1 MTKID
6 GCIRY
11 WKDRLKQTG
20 YLLSPST
27 DTIITST
34 ITFLEELRDIIEGD
48 APDSVRAKYTE

>member
-6 GCIRY
+6 GCIRH
-11 WKDRLKQTG
+11 WEHIMRQAG

-27 DTIITST
+27 ETIVKST
-34 ITFLEELRDIIEGD
+34 ITFLKELKDIIEGG

>member
-6 GCIRY
+6 GCIRHWEY
-11 WKDRLKQTG
+11 ILEYTG

-27 DTIITST
+27 EVIIINT
-34 ITFLEELRDIIEGD
+34 ITFLKELKDIIEGG

>member
-6 GCIRY
+6 GCIRHWEY
-11 WKDRLKQTG
+11 ILKYTG

-27 DTIITST
+27 EVIIINT
-34 ITFLEELRDIIEGD
+34 ITFLKELKDIIEGG